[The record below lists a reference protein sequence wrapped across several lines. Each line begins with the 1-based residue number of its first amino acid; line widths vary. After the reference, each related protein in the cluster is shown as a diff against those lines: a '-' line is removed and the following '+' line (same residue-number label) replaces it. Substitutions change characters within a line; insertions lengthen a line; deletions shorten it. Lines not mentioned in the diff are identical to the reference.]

1 MSSACCRGSGRCPWR
16 VETAWSEAPR
26 MCCWGDGRSSGQ
38 ESGGDRK
45 AWRGCVQATEP
56 GPFEPLLCCL
66 MKTAL
71 AGAEGQRELAGFCL
85 YGSPRGQL
93 PGECWGAC
101 LLDSRPA
108 TSPPQSPNTD
118 RAPSGALTIL
128 QQLAQWQSFCL
139 EPCVQSPVL
148 PVTHCANQGSHLTS
162 PDLSPFTYNNTYITG
177 QC

>member
-1 MSSACCRGSGRCPWR
+1 
-16 VETAWSEAPR
+16 
-26 MCCWGDGRSSGQ
+26 MCCWGDGQSSGQ

-45 AWRGCVQATEP
+45 AWHGCVQDTEP
-56 GPFEPLLCCL
+56 GPSEPLLCCL

-108 TSPPQSPNTD
+108 KVLLSHHRPSTFRGVDSSCSSWHND
-118 RAPSGALTIL
+118 RAS
-128 QQLAQWQSFCL
+128 
-139 EPCVQSPVL
+139 V
-148 PVTHCANQGSHLTS
+148 
-162 PDLSPFTYNNTYITG
+162 
-177 QC
+177 